1 MKVTLSMECQESTP
15 LEAEKEVVTEALR
28 LYPQIDV
35 IELITP
41 EGLRRLRL
49 WENRFR
55 CSVEHLKAISEL
67 EQIARFAMKEYCN
80 PLDIPYK
87 FQHYRGFAHREA
99 ADPTMVYFRGR
110 YYLFA
115 SMCKGFYHSADMVH
129 WEWHEGGVPEPYGY
143 APDVRQRG
151 EFLYFCASGGDPSR
165 IWRTKDPLSGEY
177 ELVSEPFAFW
187 DPDIFFD
194 EDGKAY
200 LFWGSSDKTPLYGV
214 ELDAETMMP
223 VGETAVVYSQDI
235 SSHGWERNNK
245 WENFDDKYKM
255 FPNTPESYAK
265 TEWKTSYLEGAYLT
279 KWNGKYYLQFAAPG
293 TELSCYGDGCCTA
306 DHPLGPYRFQPN
318 TPFSLKPSGFI
329 TGAGHGSTIAD
340 EYGNLWHA
348 STMCINVHAPFER
361 RLGLFPAGVDEDGLL
376 YCNQNF
382 ADYPIVLPEGKFDP
396 RELAPHYMLLSY
408 RKKAAASSSRE
419 GHAPELALNEDIRS
433 WWSAE
438 GGAGE
443 WYRLDLGK
451 IYAPHSVQLNF
462 AEEEIPRI
470 ASHPDLEKYGRY
482 IDDGKKLRTRYRI
495 DCSNDGETWELLVDA
510 SFTEEDRSHPYHIL
524 PAGTR
529 FRYLRVTAA
538 ELPYGSRFAL
548 SGLRVFGLDDGEKPK
563 AVPECRVKELDPM
576 TAVLNWEPAEGAVG
590 YNVRYGIAPEKL
602 YTSYLLYEKSE
613 LLLTG
618 LNAGQ
623 EYFVCVDSFNES
635 GVTEGAVQKLR

>member
-1 MKVTLSMECQESTP
+1 MDISSYSLKEAKEYIRNLARMRMNAITFHSYNGQWHPYRKDGQRVPAGHFFYGQRHGLPSRPETAAAIQNRRAFCIPEAEAVLDEPDKREQFAVYWLNEVMNTAKEVGMKVTLSMECQESTP

-99 ADPTMVYFRGR
+99 ADPT
-110 YYLFA
+110 
-115 SMCKGFYHSADMVH
+115 
-129 WEWHEGGVPEPYGY
+129 
-143 APDVRQRG
+143 
-151 EFLYFCASGGDPSR
+151 
-165 IWRTKDPLSGEY
+165 
-177 ELVSEPFAFW
+177 
-187 DPDIFFD
+187 
-194 EDGKAY
+194 
-200 LFWGSSDKTPLYGV
+200 
-214 ELDAETMMP
+214 
-223 VGETAVVYSQDI
+223 VVYSQDI

-255 FPNTPESYAK
+255 FPNTPESYFR

-548 SGLRVFGLDDGEKPK
+548 SGLRVFGLDAGEKPK
-563 AVPECRVKELDPM
+563 AVPECRVKELDSM